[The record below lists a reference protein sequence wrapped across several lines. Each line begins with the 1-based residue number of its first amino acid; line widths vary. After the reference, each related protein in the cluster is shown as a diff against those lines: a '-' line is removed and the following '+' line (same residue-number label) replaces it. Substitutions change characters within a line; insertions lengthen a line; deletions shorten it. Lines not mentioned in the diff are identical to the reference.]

1 MLKLLDLLSAVA
13 LLVWGTHIVRTGI
26 LRVYGAD
33 LRRILS
39 RSVEKRPL
47 AFAAGIGVTA
57 LVQSSNAT
65 ALLATSFVAQ
75 GLMALAPA
83 LAIMLGADVG
93 TALMARVLT
102 LDLSWL
108 SPLLIFF
115 GVIFFL
121 SRKQTRLG
129 QLGRVFI
136 GLGLIILALQ
146 LIVAAAEPM
155 TQAKGVKVLFSSLT
169 GDIMLDALTGA
180 LFAMISYSS
189 LAAVLLTATLAASK
203 VISLKVALCLVVG
216 ANLGSGILAMLSAT
230 AQNAAGRRVALGSL
244 LFKVAGCL
252 LVLPLVGPLAD
263 WMDHWQFSTAELVI
277 AFHVLYNAA
286 RCLACLPLTNAMASF
301 CTRVMPDRAL
311 PDDVARPRH
320 LDPAALDTPSL
331 ALANAVRETLR
342 MGDTVEQML
351 NNLMQIIRG
360 GDPLLGK
367 DIRKLDDDVDAL
379 YTAIKLYLARMPRED
394 LSERDSRRWAE
405 IIELAINLEQAG
417 DIIEHMLA
425 AVQDKKTSRS
435 RSFSDT
441 GLEEI
446 GTLYQQL
453 VSNLRLGLGVP
464 QRRPRQRQ
472 APAPGQAALP
482 SAGTALRPC
491 PCRPPAPAGG
501 TEHRDQLA
509 APGPDQRHE
518 ASQLAVLRHRLRR
531 AGQSRRAEQRGR
543 RGHSAGR
550 GRLGRR
556 SRRHD
561 LGAAGRASARRGA
574 SGNAPFATLAVL
586 RVGSS

>member
-1 MLKLLDLLSAVA
+1 M
-13 LLVWGTHIVRTGI
+13 
-26 LRVYGAD
+26 
-33 LRRILS
+33 
-39 RSVEKRPL
+39 
-47 AFAAGIGVTA
+47 
-57 LVQSSNAT
+57 QSSNAT

-367 DIRKLDDDVDAL
+367 DIRKLDGRRRRPLHRDQAVSGKDA
-379 YTAIKLYLARMPRED
+379 ARGPVRTRQPGAGRR
-394 LSERDSRRWAE
+394 SSSWRSTWSRPA
-405 IIELAINLEQAG
+405 
-417 DIIEHMLA
+417 
-425 AVQDKKTSRS
+425 TSSSTCSPPCR
-435 RSFSDT
+435 T
-441 GLEEI
+441 
-446 GTLYQQL
+446 
-453 VSNLRLGLGVP
+453 
-464 QRRPRQRQ
+464 RRPRAAARSPTPAWKRS
-472 APAPGQAALP
+472 APCTSSWSPTCAWGLSVFLNGDLD
-482 SAGTALRPC
+482 SAK
-491 PCRPPAPAGG
+491 
-501 TEHRDQLA
+501 
-509 APGPDQRHE
+509 
-518 ASQLAVLRHRLRR
+518 RLRR
-531 AGQSRRAEQRGR
+531 AKQRFRLQERRYAHAHVDRLHQQVVQSIETSSLHLDLISDMKRLNSLFCAIAYAVLDNPDAPSSAADEGTRRDEDDWADEVDDMTSAPLAEPALAEERAE
-543 RGHSAGR
+543 
-550 GRLGRR
+550 
-556 SRRHD
+556 
-561 LGAAGRASARRGA
+561 
-574 SGNAPFATLAVL
+574 NAPFATLAVL